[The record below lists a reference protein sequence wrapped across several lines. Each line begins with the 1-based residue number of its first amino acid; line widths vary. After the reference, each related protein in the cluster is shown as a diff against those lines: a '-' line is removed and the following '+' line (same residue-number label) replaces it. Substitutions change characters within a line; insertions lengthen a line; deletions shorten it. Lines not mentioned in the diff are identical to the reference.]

1 MPISLSQ
8 CHTMLFQH
16 SQSFHFVPLTDRR
29 DHMKEI
35 LFTLRLKGQSFLI
48 IFINFNY
55 PLEHDSKQ
63 SLIFKQFCKPLAIF
77 DFKPDEQSNT
87 SKN

>member
-1 MPISLSQ
+1 ME
-8 CHTMLFQH
+8 
-16 SQSFHFVPLTDRR
+16 
-29 DHMKEI
+29 EI
-35 LFTLRLKGQSFLI
+35 LFTLRLKGQFFLI

-55 PLEHDSKQ
+55 SLEHDSKQ

-87 SKN
+87 SKNWPEHIINLISFQLFNQKP